1 LVSRSWHD
9 CHDGNEGGCGCGDA
23 DGRAATEFSNRAIP
37 SKSAAS
43 GGSRRLDALAAVAM
57 AGVSLSSATAVST
70 VSTAAVGA
78 ETEGGSISRFSK
90 DMNED
95 ERSKSIWSLLPSKT
109 PLKRARLSETMPAMR
124 SSMHC
129 WLTWLGCR
137 IVVPSWC

>member
-1 LVSRSWHD
+1 
-9 CHDGNEGGCGCGDA
+9 
-23 DGRAATEFSNRAIP
+23 
-37 SKSAAS
+37 
-43 GGSRRLDALAAVAM
+43 M
-57 AGVSLSSATAVST
+57 AGVSLSSAAAVST

-78 ETEGGSISRFSK
+78 ETEGGSISRSSK

-129 WLTWLGCR
+129 WLTLVR
-137 IVVPSWC
+137 VPNRGTKLVPKWCPMVPNVA